1 MCRWIKSWSLRE
13 GVSATGYAMG
23 KVNTRPWPPPSL
35 PALITLLRLQL
46 NSEAERKEV
55 TSSWQKRYAKN

>member
-1 MCRWIKSWSLRE
+1 
-13 GVSATGYAMG
+13 MG
-23 KVNTRPWPPPSL
+23 KVNSL